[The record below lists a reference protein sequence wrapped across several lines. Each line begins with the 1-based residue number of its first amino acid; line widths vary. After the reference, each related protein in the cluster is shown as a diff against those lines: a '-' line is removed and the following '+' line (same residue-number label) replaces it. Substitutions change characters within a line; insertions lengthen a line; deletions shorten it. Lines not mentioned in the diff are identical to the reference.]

1 MQCEKTLIVKAA
13 QQADTSGEALPGNF
27 VARQGIVGGYCV
39 NIAGLESRD
48 QRLSREHARF
58 CGLLAHDG
66 TLGEMAVVN
75 LVQDGLPVNVIEIFI
90 KAGITQQEVYE
101 LVAPRRTLTH
111 RRAKSEPLSP
121 GESDRA
127 VRLARVLAQ
136 AESVFDSKEKAM
148 NWLRCPMKRFD
159 GRAPLRMLETDVG
172 SRLVEEALVQIDEGF
187 FA

>member
-13 QQADTSGEALPGNF
+13 QQASPSGEALPGNF
-27 VARQGIVGGYCV
+27 VVRQGIAGGYCV
-39 NIAGLESRD
+39 NVAGTESCD
-48 QRLSREHARF
+48 QRLSRERAVF

-66 TLGEMAVVN
+66 PLGEMEVVN
-75 LVQDGLPVNVIEIFI
+75 LVQDGLPINVIELFI

-111 RRAKSEPLSP
+111 RRAKSEPLSSS
-121 GESDRA
+121 ESDRA

-136 AESVFDSKEKAM
+136 AESVFDNKEKAM
-148 NWLRCPMKRFD
+148 NWLHRPMKRFD
-159 GRAPLRMLETDVG
+159 GRAPLQMLETDVG

>member
-1 MQCEKTLIVKAA
+1 MQCEKPLIVKAA
-13 QQADTSGEALPGNF
+13 KQAGASGGSLPIPP
-27 VARQGIVGGYCV
+27 VVRQGVTGGYCV
-39 NIAGLESRD
+39 NVAGPESCD
-48 QRLSREHARF
+48 QRPSRERAMF

-66 TLGEMAVVN
+66 PLSEMEVVN
-75 LVQDGLPVNVIEIFI
+75 LVQDGLPVNVIELFI
-90 KAGITQQEVYE
+90 KAGITQQEVYD

-121 GESDRA
+121 SESDRA

-136 AESVFDSKEKAM
+136 AESVFDNKEKAM
-148 NWLRCPMKRFD
+148 NWLRRPMKRFD
-159 GRAPLRMLETDVG
+159 GRAPIQMLETDVG